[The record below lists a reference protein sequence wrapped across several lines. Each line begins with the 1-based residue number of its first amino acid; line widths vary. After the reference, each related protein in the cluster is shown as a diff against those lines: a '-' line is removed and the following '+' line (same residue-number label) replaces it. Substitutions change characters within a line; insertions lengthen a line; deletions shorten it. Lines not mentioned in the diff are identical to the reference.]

1 MVGSNYFRELA
12 LAYQELVVLT
22 LNFSD
27 VLVDASSLQL
37 FNSCGIVLVEVDE
50 AVTDDCHIVLDDFQD
65 TFLDYPHNLTPEQK
79 AIFDKEN
86 PYWKEFFQERT

>member
-1 MVGSNYFRELA
+1 MAGSNYFRELA

-65 TFLDYPHNLTPEQK
+65 SSPCPQRRT
-79 AIFDKEN
+79 
-86 PYWKEFFQERT
+86 ERTGSSPERCTAS